1 VSPSSSSSK
10 RSHPD
15 GLVLLV
21 PTRGWKSDP
30 FGPEA
35 ELPGVSDQVA
45 KNELG
50 GKGFG
55 ILGCTKPTGG
65 KGTFCEYLQ
74 VGEDQIVDAPKH
86 LDAVHASAIPCG
98 GVTAYR

>member
-1 VSPSSSSSK
+1 MSPSSSSSK

-65 KGTFCEYLQ
+65 KELSVNTYKLVKIKLWTPLNIWMQYMPVLFLVE
-74 VGEDQIVDAPKH
+74 V
-86 LDAVHASAIPCG
+86 
-98 GVTAYR
+98 